1 MVELALR
8 ISEPP
13 NQSNKYDE
21 YGSQELAHRVGK
33 TLAHSYTIGRV
44 AEFVA
49 TLHETVYH
57 FFLQQ

>member
-13 NQSNKYDE
+13 NHSTSTMSTVPKNFT
-21 YGSQELAHRVGK
+21 HRVGK

-57 FFLQQ
+57 FLLQQ